1 MKATALTSAKAE
13 TAINA
18 WLNRENKTMSN
29 LFEATVNNRQSVLL
43 VNAVISFIA
52 LTGIEAGLVSLL
64 VRLAWFVYSIN
75 LCKKGGLK

>member
-1 MKATALTSAKAE
+1 MKATALTAASAA
-13 TAINA
+13 AINE
-18 WLNRENKTMSN
+18 WLNRENKTMSE
-29 LFEATVNNRQSVLL
+29 LFETTVTNRQSVLL

-64 VRLAWFVYSIN
+64 VRLAWFVHSIN